1 MVQQVIHPSHPR
13 WRLLLGRRPHEG
25 WTLRHFGQRCL
36 CGGERVLETLAGGCW
51 SFWIYWYTNICI
63 YIYIYLY
70 IIYIY
75 VYIYIYLYI
84 IYIYVYIYIF
94 IHNIYIC
101 IYIYRY
107 IENHQKLL
115 GPFRSVESPAW
126 GPKLRGECCSQSLH
140 HHPKDWSSYVL
151 STLNLKCWQRH
162 FTS

>member
-1 MVQQVIHPSHPR
+1 MWYNR
-13 WRLLLGRRPHEG
+13 WSIPHIQGGAFCWDDGRMKDGRCAILGNGAFAVENVS
-25 WTLRHFGQRCL
+25 WRHWLGVVDRF
-36 CGGERVLETLAGGCW
+36 E
-51 SFWIYWYTNICI
+51 
-63 YIYIYLY
+63 YIDIP
-70 IIYIY
+70 IY
-75 VYIYIYLYI
+75 VYIYILNIQY
-84 IYIYVYIYIF
+84 IYICIYIF

-101 IYIYRY
+101 IYIYLYIIYIYMYIYRY